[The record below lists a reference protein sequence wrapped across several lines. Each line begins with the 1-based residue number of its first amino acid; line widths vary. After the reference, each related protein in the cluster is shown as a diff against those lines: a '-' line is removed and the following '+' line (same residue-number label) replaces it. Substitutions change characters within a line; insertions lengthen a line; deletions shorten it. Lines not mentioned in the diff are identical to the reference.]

1 MEGRILGRM
10 RRYLS
15 TASWYFVSYLI
26 NEAAEFRL
34 TYGWELIDGD
44 SVLGEDGEEK
54 HAPTLF
60 EIVRIT

>member
-10 RRYLS
+10 RKNLS

-34 TYGWELIDGD
+34 THRWELIDGD
-44 SVLGEDGEEK
+44 SVLGEEK
-54 HAPTLF
+54 HAPTF
-60 EIVRIT
+60 KRRRIT